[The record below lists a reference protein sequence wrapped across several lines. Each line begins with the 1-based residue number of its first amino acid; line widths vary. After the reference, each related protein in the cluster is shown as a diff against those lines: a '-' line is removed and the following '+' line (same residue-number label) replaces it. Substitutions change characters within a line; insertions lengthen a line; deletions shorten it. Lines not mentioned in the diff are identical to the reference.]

1 VPSRSAQRP
10 DEGKPLLAAASLAA
24 AAALQ
29 IGIEVHEGAAVLA
42 PPPLWWSIRSEEAA
56 TSLLAGL
63 LLGP

>member
-10 DEGKPLLAAASLAA
+10 DEGKPLLAAASLAT

-29 IGIEVHEGAAVLA
+29 IGIEVHGAAVLA
-42 PPPLWWSIRSEEAA
+42 PPPLRWSIRSEEAA